1 MWAGDRQR
9 QLLSSR
15 GSIQGKGRNGVVQ
28 GLVPALDNY
37 HRWGRRVQREPGPV
51 WAGQGF
57 SMGFAGCGDGR
68 GVGKRRVKAR
78 EGPLLARWVAASQS
92 VGARAQAWALVW
104 WWCEGGRRGSVR
116 RASPLSI
123 NPLIHAS
130 TSSSHAHVDWK
141 SPLRTACVG
150 GGGVVARYLSVHVGL
165 TGCRPPRAPPGAP
178 ESMVIDDHHS
188 HEADSSIHKQNSFRG
203 RRSKSSRAFHLVGP
217 PRRQVLR
224 YLVRPIP
231 PSYSTRRFFCSYSRM
246 S

>member
-1 MWAGDRQR
+1 M
-9 QLLSSR
+9 
-15 GSIQGKGRNGVVQ
+15 
-28 GLVPALDNY
+28 PALDNY

-123 NPLIHAS
+123 SPLIHAS

-188 HEADSSIHKQNSFRG
+188 HEADSSIHKQNSFRR